1 MKKSFI
7 PWLQKHFSLVFL
19 SLFSIFINIIFGY
32 LIFFNHIGFP
42 SSAIR
47 SDTGDT
53 KTVMIELLQNSPVS
67 TSASPKVTLKSSSES
82 PPEMRFGEPTS
93 LGSDKKPDES
103 FQNQQAER
111 SISTAG
117 FNETSTSST
126 PTSNSFNSDRSNI
139 TTEPVLPVSPIEQTG
154 ASSLTRSIRRSNR
167 SVNYPPTTGTYDPKP
182 SSAKKFFDNLRM
194 HGSAVEQEIICRLV
208 NSQVICAD
216 GWVISAPLADEWIKW
231 STIGLAPTEW
241 PVNKTKLELLRSNP

>member
-53 KTVMIELLQNSPVS
+53 KTVMIELLQNAPVS
-67 TSASPKVTLKSSSES
+67 ISASPKVTSASSSES
-82 PPEMRFGEPTS
+82 PPEMRLGEPTS
-93 LGSDKKPDES
+93 LGSDKMPDES

-111 SISTAG
+111 PISTAG
-117 FNETSTSST
+117 LNQTSTSVI
-126 PTSNSFNSDRSNI
+126 PTSNSPNSDQSNK
-139 TTEPVLPVSPIEQTG
+139 PIESSLLEPPSERTG
-154 ASSLTRSIRRSNR
+154 AGALTRSMRRGSRSGNLPSNT
-167 SVNYPPTTGTYDPKP
+167 VTYEQKS

-194 HGSAVEQEIICRLV
+194 HGSAVDQEIICRLV

-216 GWVISAPLADEWIKW
+216 GWVLSAPLADEWIKW
-231 STIGLAPTEW
+231 STTGLAPTEW